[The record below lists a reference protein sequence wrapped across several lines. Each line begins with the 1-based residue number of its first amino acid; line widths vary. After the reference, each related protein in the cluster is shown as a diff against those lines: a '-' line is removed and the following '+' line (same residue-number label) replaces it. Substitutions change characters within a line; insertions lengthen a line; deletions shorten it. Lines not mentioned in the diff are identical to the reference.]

1 MVSYPRILETP
12 EMFGIRDQERC
23 DRMYNRRWLFRNEV
37 FSSISMFQNMSLTEP
52 DGLTAIL
59 EKELEFVPKLKISYF
74 EPQNYT
80 WCSDFPMEDYR
91 CLCGEN

>member
-1 MVSYPRILETP
+1 MKSLPQLDC
-12 EMFGIRDQERC
+12 FKK
-23 DRMYNRRWLFRNEV
+23 
-37 FSSISMFQNMSLTEP
+37 MSLTEP
-52 DGLTAIL
+52 DELTAIL

-80 WCSDFPMEDYR
+80 MEDYR

>member
-12 EMFGIRDQERC
+12 EMFGIRHQDAIGCTIGDDFFAMKSLPQLDC
-23 DRMYNRRWLFRNEV
+23 FKK
-37 FSSISMFQNMSLTEP
+37 MSLTEP
-52 DGLTAIL
+52 DELTAIL

-80 WCSDFPMEDYR
+80 MEDYR